1 MAADAQPTAPPESAE
16 ALMQRAGALRGQS
29 LSRLAG
35 AHGVTLP
42 ASRRNGKGFAGGLIE
57 RILGADAGN
66 LPEPDFRN
74 LGIELKTIPVD
85 LDGAPRE
92 STYVCVAPAAGA
104 PWGTFADSILWRK
117 LACVLFVPLITSPEH
132 TLGESIVG
140 RPRLWR
146 PNARERALLE
156 ADWGLLAEALSVRG
170 ESDGRM
176 GEVLQLRPKAA
187 HARDLRPGFDAAGAP
202 APSLPRGFY
211 LRPAFTRALLH
222 LAETDT

>member
-1 MAADAQPTAPPESAE
+1 MHSEAQPTAPPESAK
-16 ALMQRAGALRGQS
+16 ALMQRADALRGQS
-29 LSRLAG
+29 LARLAG
-35 AHGVTLP
+35 AHGVALP
-42 ASRRNGKGFAGGLIE
+42 ATRRNGKGFAGGLIE
-57 RILGADAGN
+57 RVLGADAGN

-92 STYVCVAPAAGA
+92 STYVCVAPAAGT
-104 PWGTFADSILWRK
+104 PWGRFADSILWRK
-117 LACVLFVPLITSPEH
+117 LACVLFVPLITSSEH
-132 TLGESIVG
+132 TLGESVIG
-140 RPRLWR
+140 HPRLWR
-146 PNARERALLE
+146 PNARERSLLQ
-156 ADWGLLAEALSVRG
+156 ADWTLLAESLSVRG

-211 LRPAFTRALLH
+211 LRPAFTRTLLH
-222 LAETDT
+222 GAETEP